1 MADALSDEAWARIC
15 AAAGQHKP
23 PLIPDAGT
31 RERLS
36 KVLFKDYPV
45 FTYDRERVAA
55 ALHRSERML
64 THLGAFAEF
73 YRQAWLPNLP
83 QDEVDAIFTGL
94 ASAFVVDDKA
104 IEQDCDPTG
113 KLRQRQAIERDCWA
127 IAMLRQRAEA
137 AWLTASAIRR
147 AYRGHRNVQQEWLYN
162 QLCTAWL
169 WDFRAPELT
178 YAVPSKGGAPYGPL
192 IEFLRAAIRE
202 VVAEEELPSPY
213 ALRDAIRRER
223 DERESAR
230 QLSLRF
236 PKHPM
241 PS

>member
-23 PLIPDAGT
+23 PLNPDAGT

-45 FTYDRERVAA
+45 LTYDRERVAA

-73 YRQAWLPNLP
+73 YRQAWLPDLP
-83 QDEVDAIFTGL
+83 HDEVDAIFAGL
-94 ASAFVVDDKA
+94 ASPFVPEDVASDSANQPRRTDYR
-104 IEQDCDPTG
+104 T
-113 KLRQRQAIERDCWA
+113 ERDLRS
-127 IAMLRQRAEA
+127 IAALRQRAEA
-137 AWLTASAIRR
+137 AWLTASTIRR

-169 WDFRAPELT
+169 WDFRAPKLT
-178 YAVPSKGGAPYGPL
+178 CSVPSWGGAPYGPL
-192 IEFLRAAIRE
+192 IEFLLAAIRE
-202 VVAEEELPSPY
+202 VVGEEELPSPY
-213 ALRDAIRRER
+213 ALRDVIRREQ
-223 DERESAR
+223 DERENAR
-230 QLSLRF
+230 QLGLRF
-236 PKHPM
+236 PKSPM
-241 PS
+241 SS